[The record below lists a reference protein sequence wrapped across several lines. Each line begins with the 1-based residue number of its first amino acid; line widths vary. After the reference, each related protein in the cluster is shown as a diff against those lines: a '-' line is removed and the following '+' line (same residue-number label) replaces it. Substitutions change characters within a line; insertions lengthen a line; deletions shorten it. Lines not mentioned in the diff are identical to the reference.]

1 MQISKRWLALL
12 VSAFAIAA
20 AAGGCER
27 LPAPGQQPA
36 TRAPDVGYEPTPHDV
51 VAEMLKLAQVGAND
65 VVYDLGCGDGRIVI
79 AAAKQFGARGV
90 CVDIDPQRIREGRA
104 NAQSSGV
111 TERILFLEQDLFET
125 RLGDATV
132 VTLFLSPDVNL
143 KLRSKLRRE
152 LKPGARI
159 VSYVHD
165 MGDWTPREARNVKG
179 TYGPRKL
186 YLWIIPPHQAGR
198 PERDAAIRPA
208 ASASVATMRSQSI
221 APTGSP
227 SL

>member
-1 MQISKRWLALL
+1 MQTSKRWLALI

-27 LPAPGQQPA
+27 PPAPGQA
-36 TRAPDVGYEPTPHDV
+36 TTRAPDVGYEPTPHNV
-51 VAEMLKLAQVGAND
+51 VTEMLNLAQVGAND

-79 AAAKQFGARGV
+79 AAAKQFGTRGV
-90 CVDIDPQRIREGRA
+90 CVDIDPQRIRESRA

-111 TERILFLEQDLFET
+111 IERILFREQDLFET

-152 LKPGARI
+152 LKPGTRV

-165 MGDWTPREARNVKG
+165 MGDWTPREARSVKG

-186 YLWIIPPHQAGR
+186 YLWIVPPG
-198 PERDAAIRPA
+198 
-208 ASASVATMRSQSI
+208 
-221 APTGSP
+221 
-227 SL
+227 